1 MKKRKFWILIA
12 ALCLLFCIGAGSL
25 CAFAETQP
33 ADLGG
38 ACLIVTGTASVEAKA
53 DTCTFNG
60 NIEAAGNDMHTAQE
74 KCAEI
79 FAKAREV
86 FSAYGSVREE
96 HSSAYPNEGTGYT
109 AAKYLTFITNQTDK
123 AEEIRAALAKA
134 GVSCLDGVCYS
145 CKNDAQYK
153 LTALQKAIEDARQK
167 AAALGTDGKLVRVE
181 ETCCYP
187 CVRNEGAEGTVTYNA
202 SVRAVFARLPQ
213 RTENSENKSA

>member
-1 MKKRKFWILIA
+1 MKKRKFWILLA
-12 ALCLLFCIGAGSL
+12 AVCLLFCIGAGSL

-33 ADLGG
+33 ADLSE

-60 NIEAAGNDMHTAQE
+60 NIETVGNDMHTAEE

-79 FAKAREV
+79 FAKTREV
-86 FSAYGSVREE
+86 FSAYGTVREE

-109 AAKYLTFITNQTDK
+109 ASKYLTFTTDHIEQ

-145 CKNDAQYK
+145 CKQDAQYK
-153 LTALQKAIEDARQK
+153 LQALQQAVENARQK
-167 AAALGTDGKLVRVE
+167 AAALGAGGRLVRVE

-187 CVRNEGAEGTVTYNA
+187 CFRSAGAEGTVTFTA
-202 SVRAVFARLPQ
+202 SVRAVFAKVPQ
-213 RTENSENKSA
+213 HTENAEKRGA